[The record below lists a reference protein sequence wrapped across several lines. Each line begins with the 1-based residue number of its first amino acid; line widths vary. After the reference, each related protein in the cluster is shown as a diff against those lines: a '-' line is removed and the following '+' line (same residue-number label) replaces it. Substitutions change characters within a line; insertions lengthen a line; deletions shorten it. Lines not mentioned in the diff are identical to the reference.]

1 MPKKE
6 FTRRLRISG
15 KKINGKQ
22 CGYRCII
29 KYKLISITAGRRA
42 TLDKSNNIYN
52 EYERAAALM
61 KEFVQEENFIIP
73 TQSDEIEKALATF
86 RKKFAPEFL
95 ANLKDD
101 ETVKNTL

>member
-1 MPKKE
+1 M
-6 FTRRLRISG
+6 
-15 KKINGKQ
+15 
-22 CGYRCII
+22 
-29 KYKLISITAGRRA
+29 ISITAGRRA

-101 ETVKNTL
+101 EILTSLFYTEGDNTNSLLLAGNEQGKQVLWKYCWWFCL